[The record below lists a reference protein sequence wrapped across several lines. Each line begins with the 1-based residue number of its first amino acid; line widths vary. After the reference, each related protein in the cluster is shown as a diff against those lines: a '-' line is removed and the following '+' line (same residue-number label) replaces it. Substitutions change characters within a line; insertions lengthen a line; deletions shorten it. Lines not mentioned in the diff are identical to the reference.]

1 VQPFA
6 AAGDTIAGCPTPPHS
21 PPRHPADAP
30 AGLDG
35 VYGRPVVELIGVEKT
50 YYKPDGSVMVQAL
63 RGVDLT
69 IREGE
74 YVAIMGASGSG
85 KSTLMNTLGCLD
97 KPTKG
102 RYILDGKDARGMDD
116 ESLSKFRGEKIGF
129 VFQAFNL
136 IPQLTVEENVEV
148 PLFYQG
154 KPAKE
159 RKARSEESL
168 GLVGLDDRMDHRPRE
183 LSGGQ
188 QQRVAIA
195 RALVT
200 RPVILMADE
209 PTGNLDSKTGAQIL
223 ALFEDLHDK
232 GMTIIMVTHDDDIA
246 EHCERIVRLRDGVVE
261 YDRLTDRGAPA
272 PRRAG
277 LRSRRSGPSP
287 HEHGGPSG
295 PPRPAL
301 PSRDPLATS
310 GPQYPHP
317 PAKASMNAVMSARS
331 STPAGSARSADG
343 SPDRNAPVKAVM
355 SARSSTP
362 NGAARSAS
370 QSTSRIRNSSAPLRT

>member
-1 VQPFA
+1 MQDAPTETNPFA
-6 AAGDTIAGCPTPPHS
+6 ETEAICAA
-21 PPRHPADAP
+21 R
-30 AGLDG
+30 
-35 VYGRPVVELIGVEKT
+35 YGRPVVELQGVEKT

-63 RGVDLT
+63 RGVDIT

-97 KPTKG
+97 KPTAG
-102 RYILDGKDARGMDD
+102 RYNLDGKNARDMDD

-154 KPAKE
+154 KPAKV
-159 RKARSEESL
+159 RKQRSEKSL
-168 GLVGLDDRMDHRPRE
+168 GLVGLADRLDHRPRE

-200 RPVILMADE
+200 DPVILMADE
-209 PTGNLDSKTGAQIL
+209 PTGNLDSKTGASIL
-223 ALFEDLHDK
+223 KLFEELHEK

-246 EHCERIVRLRDGVVE
+246 EHCERIIRLRDGVVE
-261 YDRLTDRGAPA
+261 SDFMTARGKA
-272 PRRAG
+272 
-277 LRSRRSGPSP
+277 
-287 HEHGGPSG
+287 EK
-295 PPRPAL
+295 
-301 PSRDPLATS
+301 TT
-310 GPQYPHP
+310 P
-317 PAKASMNAVMSARS
+317 PAS
-331 STPAGSARSADG
+331 GSASET
-343 SPDRNAPVKAVM
+343 AV
-355 SARSSTP
+355 
-362 NGAARSAS
+362 NH
-370 QSTSRIRNSSAPLRT
+370 